1 MVVLLL
7 WCAGC
12 KYTDHSI
19 AYARLL
25 QKRRLNFY
33 FIFVAVMP
41 KSLRVA
47 LVLVLG
53 LLLSLPVA
61 ALPKNGELKYTF
73 DFNNR
78 CRQAYQAMIALRIA
92 DANRLLQDEQ
102 RDNPENLIPVML
114 ANYDDCLTLLFNG
127 NAAEYKARKA
137 NFSKRL
143 DMLEKGDQLSPWY
156 NYCIGSLYFQWAAV
170 YIRFNENFSA
180 GTAFRK
186 SFLTLKDNRKKFPDF
201 RYNQVL
207 LGVEETVVG
216 TIPDSYKWI
225 TNILG
230 MRGDVKRGVGQIA
243 DFLNHRDGSASVLRE
258 EAIFYYCYLK
268 FFLLSDQKAVWKYLD
283 ESDLDMR
290 NNHLYVFLKANLAL
304 NDNKAAVAEQVLSGR
319 SQVAGYLQAPI
330 FDYQMGVALM
340 QKTDEDC
347 LGYFQRFLNKYK
359 GNLFV
364 KDAYQKMAYYCLSVG
379 NLPQGIVYKNKILQS
394 GTAQTDAD
402 KQAQRFAEN
411 VPMPNPFLLKAR
423 LLCDGGYFSQ
433 ALGVLKGKRAGDFP
447 DIADKLEFNYRYARI
462 YTLMGQPE
470 RAIPFYE
477 ATIRTGSTRQEHY
490 AARSALELGQ
500 IYEQEGQND
509 KAIASYRQ
517 CISMKNH
524 DYKSSLDQKAKAGIN
539 RLGGKS

>member
-1 MVVLLL
+1 M
-7 WCAGC
+7 
-12 KYTDHSI
+12 
-19 AYARLL
+19 
-25 QKRRLNFY
+25 F
-33 FIFVAVMP
+33 
-41 KSLRVA
+41 KSLRFA
-47 LVLVLG
+47 LVLIVG
-53 LLLSLPVA
+53 LIVSLPVA
-61 ALPKNGELKYTF
+61 ALPKTTELKYTF

-78 CRQAYQAMIALRIA
+78 CRQAYQAMISLRIA
-92 DANRLLQDEQ
+92 EANKLLQDEQ
-102 RDNPENLIPVML
+102 RENPENLIPVMI

-143 DMLEKGDQLSPWY
+143 DLIEKGDQLSPWY

-170 YIRFNENFSA
+170 YIRFGENFS
-180 GTAFRK
+180 GGNAFRK
-186 SFLTLKDNRKKFPDF
+186 SFVTLKDNRKKFPDF

-207 LGVEETVVG
+207 LGVEEAVVG

-268 FFLLSDQKAVWKYLD
+268 FFMLSDPKAIWKYLD
-283 ESDLDMR
+283 ESELDFR

-304 NDNKAAVAEQVLSGR
+304 NDNKAAVAEQVLNGR
-319 SQVAGYLQAPI
+319 NQAAGYLQAPI

-364 KDAYQKMAYYCLSVG
+364 KDAYQKMAFYCLSVG
-379 NLPQGIVYKNKILQS
+379 NLPQGIVYKNKILKA
-394 GTAQTDAD
+394 GTAQADAD

-411 VPMPNPFLLKAR
+411 LQMPNPFLLKAR

-433 ALGVLKGKRAGDFP
+433 ALGVLKGKRAGEFP
-447 DIADKLEFNYRYARI
+447 DMADKLEFNYRYARI

-477 ATIRTGSTRQEHY
+477 ATIRSGSTRQEHY

-500 IYEQEGQND
+500 IYEQQGQND

-517 CISMKNH
+517 CIDMKNH

>member
-1 MVVLLL
+1 MLVRCSLALIL
-7 WCAGC
+7 QIYGSQC
-12 KYTDHSI
+12 
-19 AYARLL
+19 RPL
-25 QKRRLNFY
+25 QKQRLDFY
-33 FIFVAVMP
+33 FIFVAVMF
-41 KSLRVA
+41 KSLRFA
-47 LVLVLG
+47 LVLIVG
-53 LLLSLPVA
+53 LIVSLPVA
-61 ALPKNGELKYTF
+61 ALPKTTELKYTF

-78 CRQAYQAMIALRIA
+78 CRQAYQAMISLRIA
-92 DANRLLQDEQ
+92 EANKLLQDEQ
-102 RDNPENLIPVML
+102 RENPENLIPVMI

-143 DMLEKGDQLSPWY
+143 DLIEKGDQLSPWY

-170 YIRFNENFSA
+170 YIRFGENFS
-180 GTAFRK
+180 GGNAFRK
-186 SFLTLKDNRKKFPDF
+186 SFVTLKDNRKKFPDF

-207 LGVEETVVG
+207 LGVEEAVVG

-268 FFLLSDQKAVWKYLD
+268 FFMLSDPKAIWKYLD
-283 ESDLDMR
+283 ESELDFR

-304 NDNKAAVAEQVLSGR
+304 NDNKAAVAEQVLNGR
-319 SQVAGYLQAPI
+319 NQAAGYLQAPI

-364 KDAYQKMAYYCLSVG
+364 KDAYQKMAFYCLSVG
-379 NLPQGIVYKNKILQS
+379 NLPQGIVYKNKILKA
-394 GTAQTDAD
+394 GTAQADAD

-411 VPMPNPFLLKAR
+411 LQMPNPFLLKAR

-433 ALGVLKGKRAGDFP
+433 ALGVLKGKRAGEFP
-447 DIADKLEFNYRYARI
+447 DMADKLEFNYRYARI

-477 ATIRTGSTRQEHY
+477 ATIRSGSTRQEHY

-500 IYEQEGQND
+500 IYEQQGQND

-517 CISMKNH
+517 CIDMKNH